1 MRQVSFELPWLAA
14 HLTPALAL
22 VPDRFRTS
30 KLNRFRITSA
40 VQMSTF
46 VSEKASLLRFMAW
59 YAQTFQI
66 NESEITMDIL
76 RRPDLGERVQQY
88 AEALQTRQLRWSS
101 IANVQ
106 NAIRTLSCPA
116 RRPTSLPCCTQYL
129 AALIQSVLFA
139 LSGMEDPPSDNHD
152 QIANLRCVVL
162 PRPSQPPDTDAPSFR
177 AVAKPRN
184 SPAKTSC
191 TNAKTPTGDA
201 RDTASLTSSR
211 SQSPSVRQVG
221 LVRSPADARQH
232 LRQVRAGQPSCAAWN
247 AS

>member
-59 YAQTFQI
+59 YAHTFQI
-66 NESEITMDIL
+66 DESNITMDIL

-88 AEALQTRQLRWSS
+88 AEALQTRELRWSS

-106 NAIRTLSCPA
+106 NG
-116 RRPTSLPCCTQYL
+116 
-129 AALIQSVLFA
+129 QSNL
-139 LSGMEDPPSDNHD
+139 LMPS
-152 QIANLRCVVL
+152 
-162 PRPSQPPDTDAPSFR
+162 
-177 AVAKPRN
+177 
-184 SPAKTSC
+184 
-191 TNAKTPTGDA
+191 
-201 RDTASLTSSR
+201 RD
-211 SQSPSVRQVG
+211 G
-221 LVRSPADARQH
+221 
-232 LRQVRAGQPSCAAWN
+232 
-247 AS
+247 

>member
-46 VSEKASLLRFMAW
+46 ASEKASLLRFMAW

-66 NESEITMDIL
+66 NESDITMDVL

-88 AEALQTRQLRWSS
+88 AEALQTRELRWSS

-116 RRPTSLPCCTQYL
+116 RDGCRL
-129 AALIQSVLFA
+129 
-139 LSGMEDPPSDNHD
+139 LSRVARST
-152 QIANLRCVVL
+152 LR
-162 PRPSQPPDTDAPSFR
+162 R
-177 AVAKPRN
+177 
-184 SPAKTSC
+184 
-191 TNAKTPTGDA
+191 
-201 RDTASLTSSR
+201 
-211 SQSPSVRQVG
+211 
-221 LVRSPADARQH
+221 
-232 LRQVRAGQPSCAAWN
+232 
-247 AS
+247 